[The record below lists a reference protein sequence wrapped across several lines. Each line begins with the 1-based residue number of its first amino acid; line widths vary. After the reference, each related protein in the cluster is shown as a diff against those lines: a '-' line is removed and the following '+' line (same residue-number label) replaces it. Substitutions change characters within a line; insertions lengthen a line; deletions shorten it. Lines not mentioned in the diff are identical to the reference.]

1 MYAEQLPPHDDEAE
15 EAVLGS
21 LLIDNDQTPHV
32 SVMLKPDDFYKMAHA
47 QVYES
52 MIDIYNRGDAVNQ
65 ISVADELK
73 RTGRA
78 ADDPLGGLELLS
90 HLIAKV
96 PTSVYAMTYA
106 KVVKK
111 NSIQRQVIR
120 FSSQVSEIG
129 FKGEED
135 ADGMLRRVESEWAT
149 ISARPARPPALM
161 GEALGRFLDES
172 PRDGLKSLLR
182 TGIDDLDCII
192 QGFTNEQLIIL
203 AAPTS
208 AGKSAL
214 VKDIAMNIGET
225 GGKILFFSVE
235 MSERDNV
242 ARIISRKSGVN
253 LRDVLFGPWDPKME
267 GKIMNAIGEVSK
279 LPIHLASVRN
289 PTVRTIYSE
298 ARMMQQEHG
307 LDLVVVD
314 YLQLRQPS
322 STRGTRNDQ
331 VSEISGG
338 LKTIAGELKVPVI
351 ALSQLN
357 RAFAQ
362 QKREPVMSDLRD
374 SGSLEQDA
382 DIVLL
387 LYRPELYYTEE
398 EWEKQFPDPYPR
410 SMAKLT
416 VAKNRNG
423 ELGVLHLRFN
433 AETATFLPM
442 ARDPEQREF

>member
-1 MYAEQLPPHDDEAE
+1 
-15 EAVLGS
+15 
-21 LLIDNDQTPHV
+21 
-32 SVMLKPDDFYKMAHA
+32 AHA

-182 TGIDDLDCII
+182 TGIDDLDRII

-225 GGKILFFSVE
+225 GGRCLFLSLE
-235 MSERDNV
+235 MSE
-242 ARIISRKSGVN
+242 
-253 LRDVLFGPWDPKME
+253 
-267 GKIMNAIGEVSK
+267 
-279 LPIHLASVRN
+279 
-289 PTVRTIYSE
+289 
-298 ARMMQQEHG
+298 
-307 LDLVVVD
+307 
-314 YLQLRQPS
+314 
-322 STRGTRNDQ
+322 
-331 VSEISGG
+331 
-338 LKTIAGELKVPVI
+338 
-351 ALSQLN
+351 
-357 RAFAQ
+357 
-362 QKREPVMSDLRD
+362 
-374 SGSLEQDA
+374 
-382 DIVLL
+382 
-387 LYRPELYYTEE
+387 
-398 EWEKQFPDPYPR
+398 
-410 SMAKLT
+410 
-416 VAKNRNG
+416 
-423 ELGVLHLRFN
+423 
-433 AETATFLPM
+433 
-442 ARDPEQREF
+442 